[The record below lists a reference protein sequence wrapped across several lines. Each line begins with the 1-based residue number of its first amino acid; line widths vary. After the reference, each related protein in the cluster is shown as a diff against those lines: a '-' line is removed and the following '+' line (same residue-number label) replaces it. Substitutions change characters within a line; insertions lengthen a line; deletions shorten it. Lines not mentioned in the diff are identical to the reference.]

1 MAIIYTYPV
10 VTPTSNDLVLGT
22 DVDAQGKPTK
32 NFTVQSIIDLV
43 TVTGNNLQAVL
54 DNGNTATQNIVLTG
68 NISATQ
74 FTDGTV
80 TIGGGVASGFTTITS
95 TNFAGNLT
103 GVVKA
108 GSSIQGTVTGVTQ
121 ALGTNNTTLA
131 TTAFVQA
138 KVDPSVLQYRG
149 DATGPFDLNLI
160 NDDFKIT
167 GTANQIQRL
176 QQQQWLV
183 I

>member
-74 FTDGTV
+74 FTDGTI
-80 TIGGGVASGFTTITS
+80 TIGGGVASGFTNVNS
-95 TNFAGNLT
+95 TDFTGDIT

-121 ALGTNNTTLA
+121 PLGTNNTTLA

-149 DATGPFDLNLI
+149 DATGPFDLNLS
-160 NDDFKIT
+160 
-167 GTANQIQRL
+167 
-176 QQQQWLV
+176 
-183 I
+183 